1 MSQGEIKVVINN
13 EKVLLNSGTNSL
25 HKEDNKMNILGNGC
39 ILGGKYDEE
48 ISVLGKATIE
58 GNLHCDS
65 LSCTGL
71 VEGKSE
77 LICDNKLYVA
87 GNVFLEGIIRS
98 KSINVTGCFQVKGD
112 VFAEKC
118 IIEGAVESEK
128 ITSEIIEIV
137 LSDNVKSAVS
147 CVSGKKILIKRKSD
161 CLDKKKFFFRKKNKY
176 EETYMLIAEQIVGND
191 VSVEF
196 TKSNRVA
203 GDDVKIGKNCVIDYV
218 QYKDTIEIHDTSVV
232 KKIERI

>member
-1 MSQGEIKVVINN
+1 MRRFY
-13 EKVLLNSGTNSL
+13 L
-25 HKEDNKMNILGNGC
+25 
-39 ILGGKYDEE
+39 
-48 ISVLGKATIE
+48 IE

-87 GNVFLEGIIRS
+87 GNVVLEGVIKS

-112 VFAEKC
+112 VFAEKL
-118 IIEGAVESEK
+118 IIEGTVKSEK
-128 ITSEIIEIV
+128 ITSKIIEII
-137 LSDNVKSAVS
+137 LSDNEKSAVTY
-147 CVSGKKILIKRKSD
+147 VSGKEILIKRKSD
-161 CLDKKKFFFRKKNKY
+161 CLDTKKFFFRKKIKY
-176 EETYMLIAEQIVGND
+176 EETHMLIAEQIAGND
-191 VSVEF
+191 VFVEF
-196 TKSNRVA
+196 TKSNLVV

-218 QYKDTIEIHDTSVV
+218 QYKDTIEINDTSVV